1 MKVNKLVVA
10 LMLLG
15 LIGFSGC
22 SSSESQEDEIQA
34 TDEVTADSQPSEEG
48 ATEEAAADGGGELP
62 DSSMEGD
69 ASMADSGSS
78 ELPPETPVDS
88 SAMPSD
94 GTDPNA
100 TMAATDA
107 PQEQAPPPEA
117 PAPLVPADDGSSAV
131 PAETANTETPSPETP
146 SSDST
151 SSASAAASDSSEPS
165 EPKPKASL
173 KKIEKIPFKRGGQLL
188 NAVYIARPKDTYKKI
203 AENIYGDAGRAKD
216 IKKANS
222 SIAKPRPGDKIYYNS
237 PQRPTDETVVKNY
250 FEDSG
255 ASPQVY
261 VAKEGDDLKKVGQEL
276 LSYDQA
282 WKELWVTND
291 FDEKGT
297 LAPGTEIR
305 YFALAAQPAEAP
317 KANDVA
323 AANVPADAGTPPP
336 PPPTDELPPPTD
348 PSMDFPPPPTDAGVP
363 PAMEEIP
370 PPMDASAPPPP
381 PADYPPPPPPPVEPP
396 PPPPPQ
402 AVAEDGSPVEGDA
415 AAEGG
420 MDSETMTS
428 LAIGVGILA
437 AGAGALV
444 VLRKRRQQK
453 EMAQAF
459 NDSQVGT

>member
-34 TDEVTADSQPSEEG
+34 TDEVTADSQSTEEG

-62 DSSMEGD
+62 DSSMDGD
-69 ASMADSGSS
+69 TSVADSGSS
-78 ELPPETPVDS
+78 ELPADTPVDS
-88 SAMPSD
+88 MSSD
-94 GTDPNA
+94 GIDPNA
-100 TMAATDA
+100 GFDQGATET
-107 PQEQAPPPEA
+107 PLEEAPPPEA
-117 PAPLVPADDGSSAV
+117 PAPLVPADDGSSSVTDGAS
-131 PAETANTETPSPETP
+131 TASSSTEAP
-146 SSDST
+146 SSDSSAET
-151 SSASAAASDSSEPS
+151 STAAAEPA
-165 EPKPKASL
+165 EPKPRASL
-173 KKIEKIPFKRGGQLL
+173 KKIERIPFKRGGQLL

-203 AENIYGDAGRAKD
+203 AENIYGDGGRAKD
-216 IKKANS
+216 IKKANP

-237 PQRPTDETVVKNY
+237 PQRPEDETVVKNY

-261 VAKEGDDLKKVGQEL
+261 VAKEGDDLKKVGQDL
-276 LSYDQA
+276 LSYDNG

-291 FDEKGT
+291 FDEKGA

-305 YFALAAQPAEAP
+305 YFALAAQPAEAA
-317 KANDVA
+317 KSNDVA
-323 AANVPADAGTPPP
+323 AANVVDAGAPPP
-336 PPPTDELPPPTD
+336 PPPVDELPPPTD

-370 PPMDASAPPPP
+370 PPMDASMPPP
-381 PADYPPPPPPPVEPP
+381 DYPPPPPPPAEP

-402 AVAEDGSPVEGDA
+402 AVAEDGSSMEGDA
-415 AAEGG
+415 TAQGG

-453 EMAQAF
+453 ELAQAF